1 MIQHFKSIDN
11 LNFIIDPEN
20 IEKKFL
26 LELIIQSLDVDY
38 NIKNY

>member
-1 MIQHFKSIDN
+1 MIQHFISIDN
-11 LNFIIDPEN
+11 LNFIIDLEN